1 MTTPKTSASSS
12 SVSSEEI
19 ATVDQSKLLSSL
31 ELVDRY
37 GEDFSYAELS
47 AIAAELSLALRELLA
62 QDFDEKTTTA
72 LKVAQRELQPV
83 LDPTRPFAT
92 GVIVVILLIGR
103 SALIRARR

>member
-1 MTTPKTSASSS
+1 
-12 SVSSEEI
+12 
-19 ATVDQSKLLSSL
+19 
-31 ELVDRY
+31 
-37 GEDFSYAELS
+37 
-47 AIAAELSLALRELLA
+47 
-62 QDFDEKTTTA
+62 